1 MSFLTRTFSRLFGAS
16 AASTTSV
23 STPSTPITTPSTPST
38 PAALTK
44 TPETRSTFASS
55 CFDEDFFAF
64 AHDQD
69 QHQTKTITTPEDEVD
84 IGMSFVL
91 VSDHFEKIASFDNDE
106 VCCLGDF
113 ASLAYLDRQAN
124 VDAGGAAYDV
134 TAFATDISSGYV
146 RTQGRD
152 VVLTYKGTDTATDFM
167 TDFNAWP
174 TYNKELLPEGFIHR
188 GFLLAFQSSWPQVE
202 AALNRHAASQGLGV
216 GELHFTVCG
225 HSLGA
230 AQATLAALKLAHLVA
245 SVDQVRLL
253 TFGSPRVF
261 SWAGAAYFE
270 RLGLGARTLRV
281 AENGVDPVTMVN
293 LGSLGF
299 KHVGLNLRV
308 EKPASAWPHLMEG
321 YMAGFMALTTS
332 TFVPSFPLGSRRTLL
347 RLLRLH

>member
-16 AASTTSV
+16 AARTTSV
-23 STPSTPITTPSTPST
+23 STPFATPSTPTPTPLTPST
-38 PAALTK
+38 PAALT
-44 TPETRSTFASS
+44 
-55 CFDEDFFAF
+55 
-64 AHDQD
+64 
-69 QHQTKTITTPEDEVD
+69 EDEVD
-84 IGMSFVL
+84 LGMSFV
-91 VSDHFEKIASFDNDE
+91 VISDHFEQIASFNNDE

-124 VDAGGAAYDV
+124 VDAGATYDV
-134 TAFATDISSGYV
+134 TSFATDISSGYV
-146 RTQGRD
+146 RTQGHN
-152 VVLTYKGTDTATDFM
+152 VVLTYKGTDTATDFQ

-174 TYNKELLPEGFIHR
+174 VYDKELLPEGFIHR

-202 AALNRHAASQGLGV
+202 AALNHHAASQGLGV
-216 GELHFTVCG
+216 GELNFTVCG

-245 SVDQVRLL
+245 SVEQVRLL

-321 YMAGFMALTTS
+321 YMAGLMALTTS
-332 TFVPSFPLGSRRTLL
+332 TFVPSFPLGSRRALL
-347 RLLRLH
+347 RLLRLHF

>member
-1 MSFLTRTFSRLFGAS
+1 MSFELISN
-16 AASTTSV
+16 
-23 STPSTPITTPSTPST
+23 
-38 PAALTK
+38 
-44 TPETRSTFASS
+44 
-55 CFDEDFFAF
+55 
-64 AHDQD
+64 Q
-69 QHQTKTITTPEDEVD
+69 
-84 IGMSFVL
+84 
-91 VSDHFEKIASFDNDE
+91 FEEIASFGNDE

-113 ASLAYLDRQAN
+113 AGLAYLDRQAN
-124 VDAGGAAYDV
+124 VDAGTTYDV
-134 TAFATDISSGYV
+134 TSFSTEVSSGYL
-146 RTQGRD
+146 RTQGRN
-152 VVLTYKGTDTATDFM
+152 VILTYKGTDTAVDFK

-174 TYNKELLPEGFIHR
+174 AFDKELLPEGFVHR
-188 GFLLAFQSSWPQVE
+188 GFLLAFRSTWPQVE
-202 AALNRHAASQGLGV
+202 TALNHHAKSQGLGV
-216 GELHFTVCG
+216 ADLNFTVCG

-281 AENGVDPVTMVN
+281 AENGADPVTMVN

-321 YMAGFMALTTS
+321 YMAGFKALTTS
-332 TFVPSFPLGSRRTLL
+332 TFVPSFPLGSRRALL